1 MKRITLEDVKELA
14 GCVVFG
20 LLVWLSLWIYLI
32 VTPDQYS
39 AECEAMRY
47 EMEQAEGGVKLAESA
62 LTEYEPRLLE
72 RRIAP
77 DARML
82 GSATS

>member
-1 MKRITLEDVKELA
+1 MERITLEDMKELA

-47 EMEQAEGGVKLAESA
+47 EMEQAEGGVK
-62 LTEYEPRLLE
+62 
-72 RRIAP
+72 
-77 DARML
+77 
-82 GSATS
+82 

>member
-1 MKRITLEDVKELA
+1 MERITLEDVKELA

-39 AECEAMRY
+39 AECEAAR
-47 EMEQAEGGVKLAESA
+47 AE
-62 LTEYEPRLLE
+62 LE
-72 RRIAP
+72 AANAGEVAP
-77 DARML
+77 
-82 GSATS
+82 

>member
-47 EMEQAEGGVKLAESA
+47 EMKQAEGGAE
-62 LTEYEPRLLE
+62 
-72 RRIAP
+72 
-77 DARML
+77 
-82 GSATS
+82 

>member
-1 MKRITLEDVKELA
+1 MKRINLDDEKELA

-20 LLVWLSLWIYLI
+20 LLVWLSLWLYLI

-47 EMEQAEGGVKLAESA
+47 EMEHAEGGAK
-62 LTEYEPRLLE
+62 
-72 RRIAP
+72 
-77 DARML
+77 
-82 GSATS
+82 

>member
-1 MKRITLEDVKELA
+1 MKRITFEDVKELA

-20 LLVWLSLWIYLI
+20 LLVWLFFLLCLI

-47 EMEQAEGGVKLAESA
+47 EMEQAEGGAK
-62 LTEYEPRLLE
+62 
-72 RRIAP
+72 
-77 DARML
+77 
-82 GSATS
+82 

>member
-1 MKRITLEDVKELA
+1 MKHITLEDVKELA

-20 LLVWLSLWIYLI
+20 LLVWLLFWIYLI

-47 EMEQAEGGVKLAESA
+47 EMEQAEGGAK
-62 LTEYEPRLLE
+62 
-72 RRIAP
+72 
-77 DARML
+77 
-82 GSATS
+82 